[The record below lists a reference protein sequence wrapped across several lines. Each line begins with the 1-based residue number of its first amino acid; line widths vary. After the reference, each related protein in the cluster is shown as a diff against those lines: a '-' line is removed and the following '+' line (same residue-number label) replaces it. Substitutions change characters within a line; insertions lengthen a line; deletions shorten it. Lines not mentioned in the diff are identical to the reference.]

1 MKRECDE
8 RCRRRHVAVVPSAEQ
23 DQPAARGHNGRVR
36 ARARAAARAR
46 TARCG
51 SPRRASS
58 APRAARQQAERQ
70 DSVAATAADVPL
82 ALPLVVMKMGRAS
95 AVPLLVM
102 KSAACRLPSLGIERR
117 RRRRRLCC
125 GGRRFAVPTLP
136 TNAAGGRHA
145 CLARGTR
152 WRSGCTCR
160 VQVGHAAH
168 PGWTRRRRCTIS
180 QPLATLGLRS
190 LATFGYCP
198 RSFCSSALIFRQ
210 VRYTTFNYAFNPS
223 HNPANRLLRR
233 HSTWGCQFH
242 HAAFS

>member
-1 MKRECDE
+1 MWRSHQPNKISQPLAAIM
-8 RCRRRHVAVVPSAEQ
+8 AVFA
-23 DQPAARGHNGRVR
+23 RVR
-36 ARARAAARAR
+36 AR
-46 TARCG
+46 
-51 SPRRASS
+51 PRVR
-58 APRAARQQAERQ
+58 APRGVDHRAGRRRLHEWHEQHGEQAERQ

-82 ALPLVVMKMGRAS
+82 AVPLVVMKMRRAS

-136 TNAAGGRHA
+136 TNAAAGRHA

-190 LATFGYCP
+190 LAGSFGY
-198 RSFCSSALIFRQ
+198 
-210 VRYTTFNYAFNPS
+210 
-223 HNPANRLLRR
+223 
-233 HSTWGCQFH
+233 STRCL
-242 HAAFS
+242 